1 MAKAESHGLDQPDTI
16 SPLAGPIFLLGDD
29 LRFGKATYLPR
40 KTMAIAHPKA
50 VMAEAMA
57 ATAASTASKV
67 TAVKDTILKVKVKTT
82 PLTSLSTIRTN
93 THSRPVLLHTDFLTY
108 FAFPLPSRQAP
119 SSQRYHFQSS
129 LTLFTLLLT
138 ASTSRR
144 LTLPYSRTLVGI

>member
-1 MAKAESHGLDQPDTI
+1 MAKAPVAKAESHGLDQPDTI

-82 PLTSLSTIRTN
+82 PLTSPSTIRTN

-108 FAFPLPSRQAP
+108 FAFPLPSLWYAR
-119 SSQRYHFQSS
+119 
-129 LTLFTLLLT
+129 
-138 ASTSRR
+138 
-144 LTLPYSRTLVGI
+144 SRTGKPQSGRQNEMWNELTEVEPAS